1 MAAAR
6 QSNPTDKREFNL
18 NSFEGLN
25 TRALRQAIK
34 PTEQAW
40 LENIMP
46 IGDANAKVVPNISAQ
61 LASIQSLVGSPR
73 TPYYAEGFNIIISG
87 TATDV
92 MMIADTT
99 GDLWQFNCNTNTL
112 KAVSWNTARAGFYK
126 QSNCAQWKN
135 ERILIIDNTHG
146 YSDWNGTTLTSTGY
160 TGAPTSGQCIQ
171 VFSGQVWISNNRT
184 VSYSTINGYQDFST
198 SNGGAGSFIVTDPN
212 LHSSIQ
218 TLVVANNYL
227 YIFGIDSINVI
238 SDPTLTGPSG
248 SQILTFTNTN
258 LSTGVGTPFPMTVIP
273 FYRTLWFGA
282 TSGFYGLY
290 GSNSKKASI
299 NLDGVFQ
306 LINNVGT
313 PGVVGGVPV
322 ISAGLVEIYNILCIA
337 FLFQYQD
344 PVLGARQLIAL
355 SFNDR
360 WFLASQGAN
369 SGNKALN
376 LIAGNSVAGTNTLYG
391 TDIQGNIY
399 RLFADTTTAIN
410 FKWQTPLFDMEHPE
424 EDKQW
429 MRLGVG
435 AQYAAATSSA
445 LTVYANTENSTTLY
459 NFASASTLV
468 FSGTGNIQFQGAGAQ
483 NIYWT
488 TVGYALAMANVS
500 GFGKYIGATI
510 SGSGVGVVFTLSLM
524 EYIYRALW

>member
-1 MAAAR
+1 M
-6 QSNPTDKREFNL
+6 
-18 NSFEGLN
+18 
-25 TRALRQAIK
+25 
-34 PTEQAW
+34 
-40 LENIMP
+40 
-46 IGDANAKVVPNISAQ
+46 
-61 LASIQSLVGSPR
+61 
-73 TPYYAEGFNIIISG
+73 
-87 TATDV
+87 
-92 MMIADTT
+92 
-99 GDLWQFNCNTNTL
+99 
-112 KAVSWNTARAGFYK
+112 
-126 QSNCAQWKN
+126 
-135 ERILIIDNTHG
+135 
-146 YSDWNGTTLTSTGY
+146 
-160 TGAPTSGQCIQ
+160 
-171 VFSGQVWISNNRT
+171 
-184 VSYSTINGYQDFST
+184 
-198 SNGGAGSFIVTDPN
+198 
-212 LHSSIQ
+212 
-218 TLVVANNYL
+218 
-227 YIFGIDSINVI
+227 
-238 SDPTLTGPSG
+238 
-248 SQILTFTNTN
+248 
-258 LSTGVGTPFPMTVIP
+258 
-273 FYRTLWFGA
+273 
-282 TSGFYGLY
+282 
-290 GSNSKKASI
+290 
-299 NLDGVFQ
+299 DGVFQ

-313 PGVVGGVPV
+313 PAVVGGVPV

-337 FLFQYQD
+337 FLFRYQD

-376 LIAGNSVAGTNTLYG
+376 LIAGNSVVGTNTLYG

-445 LTVYANTENSTTLY
+445 LTVYADTENSTTLY

-488 TVGYALAMANVS
+488 TVGYTLAMANVS